1 MPISPRPQRP
11 RRIPLATDCR
21 CGHTYNWHIPADVCR
36 VPNCTCKAMAPRD
49 PK

>member
-1 MPISPRPQRP
+1 MANSSRPKQS
-11 RRIPLATDCR
+11 RRISLGTDCR

-36 VPNCTCKAMAPRD
+36 VPNCTCKEMDPRD